1 MYNSLSSIKFSFL
14 KLNSKDIILYN
25 LIIKDMMY
33 YMKIWR
39 LIKCYSSNGQRS
51 HSNNKGN
58 KKNKLI
64 LNFRIN
70 QFYNLFGKKRRDIF
84 PSLLVAEYNNRLWYI
99 MWKYGWIQGRIFV
112 LKLALKNKFIVK
124 FDPSILDKNIVTGV
138 SSVRKKKKH
147 NAPKKKVIMVATIG
161 VPLFFSLY
169 LYEKKDS
176 KKLHYR
182 LTLTDESRKK
192 MAKKSKKIKKKK

>member
-25 LIIKDMMY
+25 FIIKDMMY

-58 KKNKLI
+58 KKNKVI

-124 FDPSILDKNIVTGV
+124 FDPSILAKNIVTGV
-138 SSVRKKKKH
+138 SSIRKKK
-147 NAPKKKVIMVATIG
+147 NIMQQKKK
-161 VPLFFSLY
+161 LLW
-169 LYEKKDS
+169 L
-176 KKLHYR
+176 L
-182 LTLTDESRKK
+182 L
-192 MAKKSKKIKKKK
+192 